1 MFKCFRKTGYE
12 SLLCH
17 EFSSYKVFQ
26 EFVLGLDLF
35 CISTSDYEF
44 SDLRS
49 LMIHLF
55 VVVLSRIAKGEIV
68 RDICDV
74 IS

>member
-1 MFKCFRKTGYE
+1 M
-12 SLLCH
+12 
-17 EFSSYKVFQ
+17 
-26 EFVLGLDLF
+26 LGLDLF